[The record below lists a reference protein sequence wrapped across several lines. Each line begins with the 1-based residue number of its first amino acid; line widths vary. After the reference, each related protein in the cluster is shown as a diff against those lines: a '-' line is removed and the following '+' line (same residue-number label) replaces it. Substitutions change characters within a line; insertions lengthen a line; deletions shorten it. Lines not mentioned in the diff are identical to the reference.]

1 MAYLFPEQREDF
13 AEKIIDAVGFDDD
26 FVKETF
32 KKEFVTVQE
41 MYLGNYEIEKICD
54 WIKSGHSAEA
64 RNFIK
69 NNLRKPKEIYNFFK
83 SKI

>member
-13 AEKIIDAVGFDDD
+13 AEKIIDAIGIDDD

-32 KKEFVTVQE
+32 KREFVSFQE
-41 MYLGNYEIEKICD
+41 MNLGNYEMDKICD
-54 WIKSGHSAEA
+54 WIKSGHSFEA

-69 NNLRKPKEIYNFFK
+69 DNLRKPKELYSFFR